1 MEEAKRRKKKLERG
15 EQEKTNKRGSE
26 GRGKKMGWR
35 SKREGRDIRRRA
47 KGQKT
52 RGEKCKKEE
61 MRSKK
66 R

>member
-1 MEEAKRRKKKLERG
+1 MEEAKRRKRKLERG

-47 KGQKT
+47 NT
-52 RGEKCKKEE
+52 VKKD
-61 MRSKK
+61 
-66 R
+66 